1 MENNVIEYVGL
12 GGNADHH
19 ETRLGLHEESPPI
32 SRNVKSWIRI
42 AKLIALCIALVILA
56 VFLIKWIQIVGP
68 FFLRKTVAPV
78 IEWGQ
83 NTFNAMELSI
93 IVFASLATFPVIC
106 LPSTPSIWI
115 AGMAFGYG
123 NGFLLVMSGVAIG
136 VSLPY
141 LVGSFLRSKIKGLLE
156 KHPHEASILRL
167 AGEGNRFHQFQAITL
182 IRISPFPYIIFNY
195 AVVATDVKYAP
206 YLFGTL
212 VGMMPEVVVTLY
224 SGLVIRSFTEA
235 AEDRKAQSGQMLLNI
250 VGLCGTA
257 VTTIFIGIYTKR
269 RLDQKQKEQLILK

>member
-1 MENNVIEYVGL
+1 MENNNIEYVGL

-19 ETRLGLHEESPPI
+19 ETRLELREESPPI
-32 SRNVKSWIRI
+32 SSNGKSWTRI
-42 AKLIALCIALVILA
+42 AKLIALCIAV
-56 VFLIKWIQIVGP
+56 
-68 FFLRKTVAPV
+68 TVAPV

-83 NTFNAMELSI
+83 NRFNAMELSI

-141 LVGSFLRSKIKGLLE
+141 LVGSFLRNKIKGLLE

-212 VGMMPEVVVTLY
+212 VGMIPEVVVTLY
-224 SGLVIRSFTEA
+224 RFFNILLSPSRNIDFLGIVIRSFTEA

-257 VTTIFIGIYTKR
+257 FTTIFIGIYTKR